1 MLHSGMNFI
10 DGIPV
15 EVERKRVRCI
25 NLRVERDGSV
35 YLTVPKWWATLAD
48 GAAFLSSKWKW
59 VVKSRARMLANPKPP
74 TVPPTDEEVAALR
87 SLIGVLHAEWS
98 VRLGEPGVE
107 WRMRAMKSL
116 WGSCHFARRS
126 VVYNSELA
134 RKPRELVEYVV
145 VHELTH
151 LKAHDHG
158 PKFQALMDERLPG
171 WRELR
176 RRLKSAS

>member
-1 MLHSGMNFI
+1 M
-10 DGIPV
+10 

-25 NLRVERDGSV
+25 NLRIDRDGSV
-35 YLTVPKWWATLAD
+35 HLSIPRWWSTLAE
-48 GAAFLSSKWKW
+48 GASFLSTKWKW
-59 VVKSRARMLANPKPP
+59 VVKSRARMLATPMPPVYPP
-74 TVPPTDEEVAALR
+74 TAEELEALR
-87 SLIGVLHAEWS
+87 ALLGELHAVWS
-98 VRLGEPGVE
+98 ANLGEPGVT
-107 WRMRAMKSL
+107 WRLRAMKSL
-116 WGSCHFARRS
+116 WGSCHFMRRS
-126 VVYNSELA
+126 VVYSSELA

-158 PKFQALMDERLPG
+158 AKFQALMDERLPG